1 MKTSNLKTLGES
13 KFKVI
18 RTKKRRS
25 RMIET
30 KKDEDQ

>member
-1 MKTSNLKTLGES
+1 MKISNLRTLGES

-18 RTKKRRS
+18 KTKKRRF

-30 KKDEDQ
+30 ERDEDQ